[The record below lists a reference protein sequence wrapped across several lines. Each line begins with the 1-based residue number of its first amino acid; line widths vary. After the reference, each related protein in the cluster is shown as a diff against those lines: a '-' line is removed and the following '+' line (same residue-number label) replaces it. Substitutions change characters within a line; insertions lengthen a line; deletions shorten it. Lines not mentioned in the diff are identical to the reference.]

1 MLRVDMPMRAPTTA
15 PRRPRW
21 PWVVFAAVLGVL
33 VIAAAS
39 VVLVRLTAALPPPTV
54 QINTAATL
62 ALGETAPGAIPLPPR
77 GSFALSANTL
87 GTVASYNATVER
99 PTGSVAKAMT
109 ALVVLEALPLAPGA
123 EGPSRTMT
131 AADVQLYRQAVAAG
145 GSNLAVR
152 AGEVFT
158 ERDLLLALLLP
169 SADNIAESLAVW
181 VSGNRTAFI
190 ARLNAKAAALGM
202 AHTHYADPS
211 GLSNQTVSTAADL
224 VLLAKA
230 VISNPALAAL
240 VEVQQVRLTNGTI
253 LHNLDVLL
261 QQQPGWLGIKTGWT
275 GAAGGCLLF
284 AAQRSY
290 GTAPGLSVTVWGAV
304 LGQPA
309 MTAPDPA
316 HPELGAAFFVAKNAV
331 VAVLDSYRAVDLS
344 QMTPSL
350 SGSVSTPW
358 GSTALVELLPLEGS
372 KPVLVR
378 GAAALQLSVATFKA
392 AAPLRA
398 NAQVGQINGV
408 LNGVKVTWPVIVSDA
423 IAAPSLWWKLVNG

>member
-1 MLRVDMPMRAPTTA
+1 MTA

-21 PWVVFAAVLGVL
+21 PWVVFLAVLGVL
-33 VIAAAS
+33 VITAAS
-39 VVLVRLTAALPPPTV
+39 FVVVRLTAPLPRATV

-62 ALGETAPGAIPLPPR
+62 ALGGAAAAAIPMPSR
-77 GSFALSANTL
+77 GSFALSASTL

-109 ALVVLEALPLAPGA
+109 ALVVLDALPLAPGA
-123 EGPSRTMT
+123 AGPSRTMT
-131 AADVQLYRQAVAAG
+131 AADVQLYRQAVAEG

-152 AGEVFT
+152 AGEVFD

-181 VSGNRTAFI
+181 VSGNRIAFI
-190 ARLNAKAAALGM
+190 ARLNAKATALGM

-211 GLSNQTVSTAADL
+211 GLSNRTVSTAADL

-230 VISNPALAAL
+230 VIENPTLAAL
-240 VEVQQVRLTNGTI
+240 VAVQQVRLADGSV

-316 HPELGAAFFVAKNAV
+316 HPELGAAFFEAKNAV
-331 VAVLDSYRAVDLS
+331 AAVLNSYRAVDLS
-344 QMTPSL
+344 EATPAL
-350 SGSVSTPW
+350 SGTVSTVW
-358 GSTALVELLPLEGS
+358 GGTALVELLPLDGTNM
-372 KPVLVR
+372 VLVR
-378 GAAALQLSVATFKA
+378 GPATLQLSVATFNA
-392 AAPLRA
+392 VAPLRA
-398 NAQVGQINGV
+398 NAQVGRIKGV
-408 LNGVKVTWPVIVSDA
+408 LNGTNVTWRVIVSDA

>member
-1 MLRVDMPMRAPTTA
+1 MLRVDMRTRAPTTA

-21 PWVVFAAVLGVL
+21 PWVVFAAVLGVV

-39 VVLVRLTAALPPPTV
+39 VILVRLAAALPPATV

-62 ALGETAPGAIPLPPR
+62 ALGGSAPPKIPVPTR
-77 GSFALSANTL
+77 GSFALSASTL
-87 GTVASYNATVER
+87 GTVASVNATVER

-109 ALVVLEALPLAPGA
+109 ALVVLDALPLAPGA
-123 EGPSRTMT
+123 DGPSRTMT

-145 GSNLAVR
+145 GSNLAVH
-152 AGEVFT
+152 AGEVFS

-181 VSGNRTAFI
+181 VSGTRTAFI
-190 ARLNAKAAALGM
+190 ARLNAKATALGM
-202 AHTHYADPS
+202 AHTRYVDPS
-211 GLSNQTVSTAADL
+211 GLSDKTVSTAADL

-230 VISNPALAAL
+230 VIETPTLAAL
-240 VEVQQVRLTNGTI
+240 VAVQQARLSDGTV

-316 HPELGAAFFVAKNAV
+316 HPELGAAFFEAKNAV
-331 VAVLDSYRAVDLS
+331 LAVLGSYRAVDLS
-344 QMTPSL
+344 QATPSL
-350 SGSVSTPW
+350 SGSVSTAW
-358 GSTALVELLPLEGS
+358 GSTALVESLPIEGS
-372 KPVLVR
+372 TPVLVR
-378 GAAALQLSVATFKA
+378 GPATLQLSVATFKA
-392 AAPLRA
+392 AAPLSA

-408 LNGVKVTWPVIVSDA
+408 LNGTKVTWRVIVSNA
-423 IAAPSLWWKLVNG
+423 IAAPSLWWKFVNG

>member
-1 MLRVDMPMRAPTTA
+1 
-15 PRRPRW
+15 
-21 PWVVFAAVLGVL
+21 
-33 VIAAAS
+33 
-39 VVLVRLTAALPPPTV
+39 
-54 QINTAATL
+54 
-62 ALGETAPGAIPLPPR
+62 
-77 GSFALSANTL
+77 
-87 GTVASYNATVER
+87 
-99 PTGSVAKAMT
+99 
-109 ALVVLEALPLAPGA
+109 
-123 EGPSRTMT
+123 
-131 AADVQLYRQAVAAG
+131 
-145 GSNLAVR
+145 
-152 AGEVFT
+152 
-158 ERDLLLALLLP
+158 
-169 SADNIAESLAVW
+169 
-181 VSGNRTAFI
+181 
-190 ARLNAKAAALGM
+190 
-202 AHTHYADPS
+202 
-211 GLSNQTVSTAADL
+211 
-224 VLLAKA
+224 

-240 VEVQQVRLTNGTI
+240 VAVQQVRLTNGTV

-331 VAVLDSYRAVDLS
+331 VAVLDSYRVVDLS

-350 SGSVSTPW
+350 SGAVSTPW

-378 GAAALQLSVATFKA
+378 GVAALQLSVATFKA

-408 LNGVKVTWPVIVSDA
+408 LNGIKVTWPVIVSDA
-423 IAAPSLWWKLVNG
+423 IAGPSLWWKLVNG

>member
-77 GSFALSANTL
+77 GSFALSASTL
-87 GTVASYNATVER
+87 GTVATYNATVER

-152 AGEVFT
+152 AGEVLT

-230 VISNPALAAL
+230 VISSPALAAL
-240 VEVQQVRLTNGTI
+240 VAVQQVRLTNGTV

-261 QQQPGWLGIKTGWT
+261 QQPGWLGIKTGWT

-316 HPELGAAFFVAKNAV
+316 HPELGAAFFEAKNAV
-331 VAVLDSYRAVDLS
+331 VAMLDSYRAVDLS
-344 QMTPSL
+344 QTTPSL

-408 LNGVKVTWPVIVSDA
+408 LNGIKVTWPVIVSDA

>member
-1 MLRVDMPMRAPTTA
+1 MTA

-33 VIAAAS
+33 VITAAS
-39 VVLVRLTAALPPPTV
+39 FVLVRLTAALPHATV

-62 ALGETAPGAIPLPPR
+62 ALGGDAPPTIPVPSR
-77 GSFALSANTL
+77 GSFALSASTL
-87 GTVASYNATVER
+87 GTVASSNAMVER

-109 ALVVLEALPLAPGA
+109 ALVVLDALPLAPGA
-123 EGPSRTMT
+123 AGPSRTMT

-145 GSNLAVR
+145 GSNLPVR
-152 AGEVFT
+152 AGEAFT

-181 VSGNRTAFI
+181 ASGNRTAFI
-190 ARLNAKAAALGM
+190 VRLNAKAAALGM

-211 GLSNQTVSTAADL
+211 GLSNKTVSTAADL

-230 VISNPALAAL
+230 VIENPTLAAL
-240 VEVQQVRLTNGTI
+240 VAVQQVRLTDGTV

-290 GTAPGLSVTVWGAV
+290 GTAPDLSVTVWGAV

-316 HPELGAAFFVAKNAV
+316 HPELGAAFYEAKNAV
-331 VAVLDSYRAVDLS
+331 VAVLDSYRAVDLTES
-344 QMTPSL
+344 FPAL
-350 SGSVSTPW
+350 SGSVSTTW
-358 GSTALVELLPLEGS
+358 GGTSGVGLLPPKGAGTVLLRGPVTLRLS
-372 KPVLVR
+372 VTTFKPV
-378 GAAALQLSVATFKA
+378 
-392 AAPLRA
+392 APLLG
-398 NAQVGQINGV
+398 NAQVGQIDTV
-408 LNGVKVTWPVIVSDA
+408 LNGTKISWRVIVVSA
-423 IAAPSLWWKLVNG
+423 IAAPSWWWKLVNG

>member
-1 MLRVDMPMRAPTTA
+1 MLRVDMRTRAPTTA

-21 PWVVFAAVLGVL
+21 PWVVFAAVLGVV
-33 VIAAAS
+33 VITAAS
-39 VVLVRLTAALPPPTV
+39 VVLVRLAAALPPATV
-54 QINTAATL
+54 QIDTAATL
-62 ALGETAPGAIPLPPR
+62 PLGGSAPPKIPVPSR
-77 GSFALSANTL
+77 GSFALSASTL
-87 GTVASYNATVER
+87 GTVASVNATVER

-109 ALVVLEALPLAPGA
+109 ALVVLDALPLAPGA
-123 EGPSRTMT
+123 VGPSRTMT

-152 AGEVFT
+152 AGEVFS

-181 VSGNRTAFI
+181 VSGTRTAFI
-190 ARLNAKAAALGM
+190 ARLNAKAASLGM
-202 AHTHYADPS
+202 AHTHYVDPS
-211 GLSNQTVSTAADL
+211 GLSNKTVSTAADL

-230 VISNPALAAL
+230 VIENPALAAL
-240 VEVQQVRLTNGTI
+240 VAVQQARLSDGTV

-316 HPELGAAFFVAKNAV
+316 HPELGAAFFEAKNAV

-344 QMTPSL
+344 QATPSL

-358 GSTALVELLPLEGS
+358 GSTALVELLPLDGPR
-372 KPVLVR
+372 PVLVR
-378 GAAALQLSVATFKA
+378 GPAALQLSVATFKA

-398 NAQVGQINGV
+398 NAQVGQISGV
-408 LNGVKVTWPVIVSDA
+408 LNGTRVTWRVIVSNA
-423 IAAPSLWWKLVNG
+423 IAAPSLWWKFVNG